1 MIDKLQTI
9 KERNLMSKILIRG
22 NRYYKDELDKEAFDL
37 IKKAF
42 LDINSL
48 KRNTYNLLYEKRY
61 KEDIFNNKV
70 NDNNYCKYLTDKF
83 NINAYYLANSITLSN
98 GILSSQTKLRKDYIF
113 NKKLDIKKIKEKINT
128 TKEKLDKKLLIKNS
142 LIHYSKS
149 KIWIKPYPKCSI
161 KTKDHLIK
169 DFKRKDF
176 IDIDIY
182 EDKVI
187 DKDIKRLKH
196 RIKLLNDKLYRENIK
211 LNKLIDDPPKRVVFG
226 SKRSFK
232 LKDTIN
238 DDLSEYKRHRN
249 NSVIISGRKDSKYG
263 NFLVNYNYKDHSLK
277 WKLPY
282 GKEVIFKNF
291 KLYKD
296 QSKFDELFINK
307 PNKAIAYE
315 FKFYIDGN
323 NREYIVPSVIIEEET
338 DPYINYDYS
347 NGAISIDINSD
358 HIAYSEIDDKGNLI
372 DHGILKMN
380 LYKKNSNQAKQIIN
394 DTMAKISKLCI
405 DSNKPLI
412 MEDINT
418 KSSKAKQRYEPK
430 KKNRVSSLFAYKKI
444 TNGMISQ
451 SKKHKFN
458 ILFID
463 PSYTSFI
470 GKIRYMR
477 RYGLSIHEAASY
489 TIGLK
494 GLDLIDIK
502 EVPEEFKNITSS
514 ISSLYKKINKFNK
527 HNFYKQIPIFKNE
540 KEMLSFFN

>member
-61 KEDIFNNKV
+61 KEKIFNNKV

>member
-1 MIDKLQTI
+1 
-9 KERNLMSKILIRG
+9 MSKILIRG

-128 TKEKLDKKLLIKNS
+128 TKEKLDKKLLIKES
-142 LIHYSKS
+142 LIHYSKT

-161 KTKDHLIK
+161 KIKDHLIK

-182 EDKVI
+182 EDKII

-211 LNKLIDDPPKRVVFG
+211 LNKLINDPPKRVVFG
-226 SKRSFK
+226 SKRLFK
-232 LKDTIN
+232 LKDTVN

-277 WKLPY
+277 WRLPY
-282 GKEVIFKNF
+282 DKEVTFKNF

-296 QSKFDELFINK
+296 QNKFDELFIDK

-372 DHGILKMN
+372 DHGIFKMN

-470 GKIRYMR
+470 GKLKFMR
-477 RYGLSIHEAASY
+477 SYGLSIHEAASY

-494 GLDLIDIK
+494 GLDLIDVK
-502 EVPEEFKNITSS
+502 EVPEEFKNITAS

-527 HNFYKQIPIFKNE
+527 HNFYKQIPIFKNK